1 MLVLGR
7 RQGEQITIG
16 DEIVI
21 SIIRARNG
29 SVRIGVEAPKSFAV
43 RRRQSV
49 DCREKRTETP
59 EIFASAK
66 GEDIGA
72 TQ

>member
-29 SVRIGVEAPKSFAV
+29 SVRIGVKAPKSFAV
-43 RRRQSV
+43 RRRQGV
-49 DCREKRTETP
+49 DCRGKRTETP
-59 EIFASAK
+59 EISASAK
-66 GEDIGA
+66 SEDVGA